1 MRWAGL
7 IWIGSRGTGDVF
19 FTGCRALPAN
29 TISTRFNL
37 HRHLAKS
44 LRSAGQ
50 IAIGNELSA
59 WIVDLFSGEAADFG
73 CAAAHAAAAQLD
85 PLERAV
91 RRRWLAAAA
100 SALVIGAYA
109 AQVVVPAAET
119 SLAPIAG
126 IAPSYGPKT
135 VSAVP
140 NAAAIVRRI
149 WLPQLDAGYDPQGL
163 AVDDGAIYVSA
174 YRSDSLGVRRG
185 PCRVIRIDL
194 ETGGSTGYVD
204 VPSPCGHAG
213 GLAVGGDG
221 MLYVADTH
229 TLFATP
235 LVHAFDRG
243 ARFRQFSL
251 GPGVIGGLAASTPD
265 GIWLGTYEDG
275 PGRLFRFTAA
285 TLARLSDGQTLEASQ
300 AATVLTIPDHAQ
312 GAAIGAGGYGSRA
325 AIGTGA
331 RSIGSTLLP
340 ARRSAVMKSRPVP
353 RVSPSAM
360 PADCGRCRRP
370 GRGISTT
377 IPSSTCSNRFS
388 RWSSRSTSLAWSES
402 DYIPPPAVGWDL
414 GFESGLP
421 PAESHVRAGLSRE
434 FAFT

>member
-1 MRWAGL
+1 MG
-7 IWIGSRGTGDVF
+7 
-19 FTGCRALPAN
+19 
-29 TISTRFNL
+29 
-37 HRHLAKS
+37 
-44 LRSAGQ
+44 
-50 IAIGNELSA
+50 
-59 WIVDLFSGEAADFG
+59 
-73 CAAAHAAAAQLD
+73 
-85 PLERAV
+85 
-91 RRRWLAAAA
+91 RRWMAVAATAM
-100 SALVIGAYA
+100 VTAYV
-109 AQVVVPAAET
+109 AQVIVPAAET
-119 SLAPIAG
+119 SPAPIAG

-163 AVDDGAIYVSA
+163 AVDDGAIYISA

-194 ETGGSTGYVD
+194 ETGVSTGHVD

-235 LVHAFDRG
+235 LARAFDRG

-275 PGRLFRFTAA
+275 PGRLFHFTAA
-285 TLARLSDGQTLEASQ
+285 TLARLSDGETLEASQ

-312 GAAIGAGGYGSRA
+312 GAAIGGGGYGSRA

-353 RVSPSAM
+353 RASPSAM

-370 GRGISTT
+370 GLGISTT
-377 IPSSTCSNRFS
+377 IPSSVCSANEFTPS
-388 RWSSRSTSLAWSES
+388 RARAREGKAQQICGFWRREDRRRGEKPAFWGVLSAELAQRTRLLC
-402 DYIPPPAVGWDL
+402 PPAPLTAGRAFFRRRRRADRRDRARRACWRRPRNVTRFRGWAAR
-414 GFESGLP
+414 P
-421 PAESHVRAGLSRE
+421 PRPTKPNLVYYTRLVAAPARP
-434 FAFT
+434 